1 MAQSVEEAGRLYRE
15 ALDAS
20 GDQRRQIEE
29 DLAFTDP
36 ADPQQWEPEIKRQRE
51 ADPGGIRPCLVFDQ
65 IGQYIS
71 NVTGNIERQPPS
83 MHALPVDGGADK
95 LVAEQLDGFFRHI
108 EYQSRGQQ
116 HYMTA
121 ELSAARA
128 GVGYLIVRPEY
139 INRALNWQ
147 EPRIS
152 SEGDPLRVVFDP
164 WSVELDGSDAT
175 FGFVRTPYSFRE
187 FSRRW
192 PKAEKINFGDEDR
205 CQVKDE
211 RESITVAEGWWVED
225 QRKNM
230 ILCQDMAGNPG
241 DRVALSEDDFW
252 LAAKQ
257 YGVKPEIY
265 GTFEEK
271 ARVVRWARMSGT
283 EFLDKETE
291 YPADSIGIVPVYGYV
306 SYRDGRLKYCGMGR
320 RARNPQQAY
329 NYHRSEMQAYMGQ
342 APKSPWTVPVRA
354 IAGLETLWDRASVDS
369 RAYLPYHDVD
379 EQGNPIAAPSRAQ
392 VSINLANHA
401 AEAEVAKQDIQSALG
416 MYQANLG
423 APSNETS
430 GVAIDSRK
438 EQGESS
444 TANFPAHLKGSVGQV
459 GRIIVQMIPRLIDTR
474 RQIRILGVDM
484 TPGAVTLD
492 PKQTQPVRETQQGL
506 SINPNIG
513 RYDVRVVAGAS
524 FATQRTQ
531 AQAAFTELMRGSPEM
546 MPIVA
551 PFWAQTLD
559 IPNADKLA
567 QAFAAMAP
575 APVKAILQPQ
585 GQEQGPTTA
594 ELMQQIEQLKGALH
608 EAINTAHE
616 AEQDLDECQAK
627 LEDKSEEIEA
637 QRQKLEVDQYN
648 AETQRLKVTGANE
661 EQIKAIVADLVNQML
676 TSPQPLGD
684 ERNEGPGPDG
694 SAPHEMAEGE
704 PASADMQPLPG
715 DLGEDPT
722 QPAPAEGME

>member
-20 GDQRRQIEE
+20 QDQRRQVEE
-29 DLAFTDP
+29 DLEFTDP
-36 ADPQQWEPEIKRQRE
+36 SDPCQWDEEIKRQRE
-51 ADPGGIRPCLVFDQ
+51 NDPGGIRPCLVFDQ

-95 LVAEQLDGFFRHI
+95 RVAEQLDGFFRHI
-108 EYQSRGQQ
+108 EYQSRAQQ

-128 GVGYLIVRPEY
+128 GVGYLVVRPEY
-139 INRALNWQ
+139 VNRALNWQ
-147 EPRIS
+147 EPRIT

-175 FGFVRTPYSFRE
+175 FGFVRTPYSYRE
-187 FSRRW
+187 FARRW

-230 ILCQDMAGNPG
+230 IVCQDLAGNPG
-241 DRVALSEDDFW
+241 DRVALSEDDYW
-252 LAAKQ
+252 LTAQ
-257 YGVKPEIY
+257 QFGVKPEVF
-265 GTFEEK
+265 GTYTDK
-271 ARVVRWARMSGT
+271 CRVVRWARMSGT

-291 YPADSIGIVPVYGYV
+291 YPAESIGIVPVYGYV
-306 SYRDGRLKYCGMGR
+306 SFKDGRLKYCGMGR
-320 RARNPQQAY
+320 KARNPQQAY
-329 NYHRSEMQAYMGQ
+329 NYHRSEMQAFMGQ
-342 APKSPWTVPVRA
+342 APKSPWVTPVRS
-354 IAGLETLWDRASVDS
+354 IVGLEHVWDRASVDS

-379 EQGNPIAAPSRAQ
+379 AEGNAIAAPSRTPLA
-392 VSINLANHA
+392 VNLANHA

-438 EQGESS
+438 QQGESS
-444 TANFPAHLKGSVGQV
+444 TANFPAHLNAAVGQV
-459 GRIIVQMIPRLIDTR
+459 GRIIVQMVPRLIDTR
-474 RQIRILGVDM
+474 RQLRILGVDM
-484 TPGAVTLD
+484 SPGSVTLD
-492 PKQTQPVRETQQGL
+492 PKQSQPVRETQQGL

-524 FATQRTQ
+524 FATQRGQ
-531 AQAAFTELMRGSPEM
+531 AQQAFAELMRGSPEM
-546 MPIVA
+546 MPVVA

-567 QAFAAMAP
+567 QAFTAMAP
-575 APVKAILQPQ
+575 EPVKAILQPQ
-585 GQEQGPTTA
+585 DQQEGPTRA
-594 ELMQQIEQLKGALH
+594 ELMQQIEQMKAALQ
-608 EAINTAHE
+608 EATGIAHE
-616 AEQDLDECQAK
+616 AEQDAQEAHDK
-627 LEDKSEEIEA
+627 LNDKTEENRIREY
-637 QRQKLEVDQYN
+637 E
-648 AETQRLKVTGANE
+648 AETNRLKVTGANE
-661 EQIKAIVADLVNQML
+661 EQIKAVVFELVNQML
-676 TSPQPLGD
+676 TGPAPVGD
-684 ERNEGPGPDG
+684 EGEGHGHDG
-694 SAPHEMAEGE
+694 SAMHEMPEGE
-704 PASADMQPLPG
+704 PTSAEMQPLPG

-722 QPAPAEGME
+722 QPEPAMGME

>member
-1 MAQSVEEAGRLYRE
+1 MSTTVEEAGRLYRE

-20 GDQRRQIEE
+20 QDQRRQVQE
-29 DLAFTDP
+29 DLEFTDP
-36 ADPQQWEPEIKRQRE
+36 SEPAQWDPDVKRQRE
-51 ADPGGIRPCLVFDQ
+51 SDPGGIRPCLVFDQ

-83 MHALPVDGGADK
+83 IHALPVDGGADK
-95 LVAEQLDGFFRHI
+95 KVAEQLDGFFRHI
-108 EYQSRGQQ
+108 EYQSRAQQ

-139 INRALNWQ
+139 VNRALNWQ
-147 EPRIS
+147 EPRVT

-175 FGFVRTPYSFRE
+175 FGFVQTAYSYRE
-187 FSRRW
+187 FARRW

-230 ILCQDMAGNPG
+230 IVCQDLAGNPG
-241 DRVALSEDDFW
+241 DRVALSEDDYW
-252 LAAKQ
+252 LTAQ
-257 YGVKPEIY
+257 QFGVKPEVF
-265 GTFEEK
+265 GTYTDK
-271 ARVVRWARMSGT
+271 CRVVRWARMSGT

-354 IAGLETLWDRASVDS
+354 IVGLEPLWDRAAVES

-379 EQGNPIAAPSRAQ
+379 EQGQPIAAPTRAQ
-392 VSINLANHA
+392 VSVNLANHA
-401 AEAEVAKQDIQSALG
+401 AEAEVAKQDIQAALG

-459 GRIIVQMIPRLIDTR
+459 GRIIVQMVPRLIDTR

-484 TPGAVTLD
+484 SPGSVVMD
-492 PKQTQPVRETQQGL
+492 PKQAQPVRETQQGL

-531 AQAAFTELMRGSPEM
+531 AQAAFAELMRGSPEM

-567 QAFAAMAP
+567 QAFTAVAP
-575 APVKAILQPQ
+575 EPVKAILQPQ
-585 GQEQGPTTA
+585 DQQEGPTRA
-594 ELMQQIEQLKGALH
+594 ELMQQIEALT
-608 EAINTAHE
+608 EARDEAVSLAHE
-616 AEQDLDECQAK
+616 AQRDADEERAK
-627 LEDKSEEIEA
+627 AEDKEAENEIRRYE
-637 QRQKLEVDQYN
+637 
-648 AETQRLKVTGANE
+648 AETNRLKVTGANV
-661 EQIKAIVADLVNQML
+661 EQIEAIVYDLFNQMRANP
-676 TSPQPLGD
+676 SPLGD
-684 ERNEGPGPDG
+684 EVETEGPGPDG
-694 SAPHEMAEGE
+694 TASHEMAEGE
-704 PASADMQPLPG
+704 PASAEMQPLPG
-715 DLGEDPT
+715 DLGQDPT
-722 QPAPAEGME
+722 QPEPVEGME